1 MSEMTAEEKRN
12 MTSKQRRIYNAGFEA
27 RARMSNKSGCCCLI
41 GEDDETVLKTC
52 NAHKAAITEAVEA
65 ERKACAEVARNHG
78 EFCQREADNGGDRV
92 LYERSKGCFYIAQT
106 IEARQ
111 KT

>member
-41 GEDDETVLKTC
+41 GEDDEAVLKTC

-65 ERKACAEVARNHG
+65 ERAACAEVAWK
-78 EFCQREADNGGDRV
+78 QSADPAALRV
-92 LYERSKGCFYIAQT
+92 ARA

-111 KT
+111 KTPPEPEDAAPDG